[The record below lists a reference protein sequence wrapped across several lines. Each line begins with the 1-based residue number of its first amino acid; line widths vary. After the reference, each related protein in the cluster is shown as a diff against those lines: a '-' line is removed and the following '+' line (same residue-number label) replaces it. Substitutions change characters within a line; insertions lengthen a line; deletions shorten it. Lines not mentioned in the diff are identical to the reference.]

1 MTAFIIA
8 MGLVGL
14 VIGSFVNVVALR
26 VPEGASVVTGRSHCP
41 ACGHILGAL
50 DLVPVVSWLAL
61 RGRCGHCGEP
71 ISWVYPVVELIC
83 GALFVGLA
91 LRFEATAQLVAYLL
105 TAAGLLVLSVI
116 DLRTMRL
123 PNRILGP
130 LTAGVV
136 IAFGVAAAIDDDWS
150 ALLRAALAGA
160 AALFGLGVL
169 HLVSPRGMGF
179 GDVKLAFV
187 LGVVMGWISWGT
199 LVLGLFLAVVLGAVI
214 GVAVA
219 KAGGESIR
227 ARQIP
232 FGPFLA
238 AGTVLA
244 VLVGEPILDWYGRVA
259 A

>member
-1 MTAFIIA
+1 MTALVIA
-8 MGLVGL
+8 LGVLGLV
-14 VIGSFVNVVALR
+14 VGSFVNVVALR
-26 VPEGASVVTGRSHCP
+26 VPEGASVATGRSHCP
-41 ACGHILGAL
+41 ACGHTLGARE
-50 DLVPVVSWLAL
+50 LVPVVSWFAL
-61 RGRCGHCGEP
+61 RGRCRHCGES

-91 LRFEATAQLVAYLL
+91 IRFEATAQLVAYLL
-105 TAAGLLVLSVI
+105 AAAGLLALSVV

-130 LTAGVV
+130 LTVGVV
-136 IAFGVAAAIDDDWS
+136 ITLGVAAAIDDDWS
-150 ALLRAALAGA
+150 ALIRAAAAGA
-160 AALFGLGVL
+160 AAFGGLGVL
-169 HLVSPRGMGF
+169 HLAYPRGMGF

-199 LVLGLFLAVVLGAVI
+199 LLLGLFLAVVLGAVI

-238 AGTVLA
+238 AGALLA
-244 VLVGEPILDWYGRVA
+244 VLVGEPILDWYARLGG
-259 A
+259 